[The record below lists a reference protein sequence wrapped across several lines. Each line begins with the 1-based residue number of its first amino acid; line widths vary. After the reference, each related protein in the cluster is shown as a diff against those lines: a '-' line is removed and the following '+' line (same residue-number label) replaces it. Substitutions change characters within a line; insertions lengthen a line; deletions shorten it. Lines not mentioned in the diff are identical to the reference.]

1 MTVREQDVVR
11 EHKTR
16 SSAMVESSS
25 LPASSPDDLE
35 KENQSSSPGSEL
47 PRASNIGLSTFK
59 SLSFLDRFPALWIF
73 LAMLVGILLGNFCP
87 SVAPAL
93 QRGTFVSVSVPIAVG
108 LLVMMYP
115 ILCKVQ
121 YERLHEVF
129 RSRQVWIQLGF
140 SLVVNWIIAPFI
152 MVTPPPSH
160 PLNPWRIPQSLSLNG
175 SAPRPS
181 SP

>member
-1 MTVREQDVVR
+1 MTTGEQHVVR
-11 EHKTR
+11 DKTR
-16 SSAMVESSS
+16 SSDIIESSS
-25 LPASSPDDLE
+25 LPASGRNDLE
-35 KENQSSSPGSEL
+35 KELASLGPEL
-47 PRASNIGLSTFK
+47 PKASNVGLSTFK
-59 SLSFLDRFPALWIF
+59 SLSLLDRFLALWIF

-121 YERLHEVF
+121 FERLHEVF

-140 SLVVNWIIAPFI
+140 SLVVNWIVAPFI
-152 MVTPPPSH
+152 MVTSYPLPQ
-160 PLNPWRIPQSLSLNG
+160 PLNPLSHPTELVY
-175 SAPRPS
+175 
-181 SP
+181 

>member
-1 MTVREQDVVR
+1 MSRPSHEAVPTAKADAD
-11 EHKTR
+11 TTIT
-16 SSAMVESSS
+16 SSPSSS
-25 LPASSPDDLE
+25 LPASAPNDIEKQQQQPASPE
-35 KENQSSSPGSEL
+35 ANL
-47 PRASNIGLSTFK
+47 PKASNIGLSTFK
-59 SLSFLDRFPALWIF
+59 SLSFLDRFLAVWIF

-152 MVTPPPSH
+152 MVTHPPC
-160 PLNPWRIPQSLSLNG
+160 LSLF
-175 SAPRPS
+175 P
-181 SP
+181 